1 MLCIEAIWPRPW
13 ECATGWVLGSQTTF
27 TDFSIIIIII
37 ITIFMMMA
45 AVVVVIIMT
54 IGVVGNSLE
63 EERKGDYRTCFS
75 KVYILLKVKEVLLC
89 IVFS

>member
-1 MLCIEAIWPRPW
+1 MVCIEAIWPRPW

-27 TDFSIIIIII
+27 TDFSNIIFIIIAII
-37 ITIFMMMA
+37 MMMA
-45 AVVVVIIMT
+45 AVVVVMIMT

>member
-1 MLCIEAIWPRPW
+1 MVCIEAIWPRPW

-27 TDFSIIIIII
+27 TDFSIIIIAII
-37 ITIFMMMA
+37 KAIFMMMA
-45 AVVVVIIMT
+45 TVVVVMIMT

-75 KVYILLKVKEVLLC
+75 KVYILLKRSCFV
-89 IVFS
+89 